1 MRSWQCGVRQ
11 GASARAP
18 AAGRSAT
25 NLEIGRTCSSRD
37 SEGIF
42 NLVHGYYRY
51 TSECY
56 KLHTAVI
63 RKKRILTRALKLI
76 EGESTQSGS
85 GDAAVGILLALARWL
100 SWLGGK
106 FFLLNPGSV
115 STLAMHL
122 PFNQRPLSPSSAW
135 SPCAA
140 PPCPGRIDAHRA
152 CCPRSAPGGLFLFRL
167 FVSLRQPLVLPH
179 WMHLV

>member
-1 MRSWQCGVRQ
+1 VQPAASSQQRAICGGHTHNGTTRWADASLSASGRGGASRLMRSWQCGVRQ

-100 SWLGGK
+100 SWLAGK

-122 PFNQRPLSPSSAW
+122 PFFFLRKKT
-135 SPCAA
+135 
-140 PPCPGRIDAHRA
+140 IAHSEQKY
-152 CCPRSAPGGLFLFRL
+152 CKYF
-167 FVSLRQPLVLPH
+167 
-179 WMHLV
+179 

>member
-1 MRSWQCGVRQ
+1 MAVRSAPGRQ
-11 GASARAP
+11 RLAP

-76 EGESTQSGS
+76 GGESTQSGS

-100 SWLGGK
+100 SWLGAK
-106 FFLLNPGSV
+106 FFLFKKSRKCKYACNASSLQPTPAFPFFCLVTVCCSTV
-115 STLAMHL
+115 SRKDRCPSCLL
-122 PFNQRPLSPSSAW
+122 PP
-135 SPCAA
+135 
-140 PPCPGRIDAHRA
+140 
-152 CCPRSAPGGLFLFRL
+152 
-167 FVSLRQPLVLPH
+167 
-179 WMHLV
+179 

>member
-1 MRSWQCGVRQ
+1 MRSAPGRQ
-11 GASARAP
+11 RARASGGTLGHKFRNWP
-18 AAGRSAT
+18 HVFQA
-25 NLEIGRTCSSRD
+25 SSRD

-63 RKKRILTRALKLI
+63 RKKRILTRVLKLI

-122 PFNQRPLSPSSAW
+122 PFNQRPLSHSSAW

-140 PPCPGRIDAHRA
+140 PPCPGRIDAHLA